1 MPADPPPNAPG
12 APDPVAPLV
21 GFGRHL
27 RRLGMPVGP
36 GRVLS
41 FVRAVGALAPADRDD
56 LYWAGRATLISRHDQ
71 IEDYDAAFDA
81 WFATGRPAA
90 VATTAVE
97 DAAAGGRER
106 EDLPPRDDLEVR
118 VGSSAALW
126 RPLEEGDEEA
136 AIGIVASDAAL
147 LRQKSFD
154 QLTEDEQRTAAALI
168 RELRLRAPR
177 RSSRRTRPAA
187 KGQRFDLR
195 QTLRRSLKTE
205 GEPMRRSWRAQRTRQ
220 RPIVLILD
228 VSGSMAPYSKAL
240 LLFAHAAMA
249 SGTRVE
255 VFVFGT
261 ELSRVTPL
269 LRQRDADEALRR
281 IGETVRDWE
290 GGTRIGDSLR
300 SLLDGWSQRTALRG
314 AEVVVCSDGLER
326 GDPAVLAAQ
335 IERLHRLAHRVV
347 WVNPL
352 KGSPRYEPLARGIA
366 AALPFID
373 EFVAGHNLHSLEALG
388 DLLTR

>member
-1 MPADPPPNAPG
+1 
-12 APDPVAPLV
+12 
-21 GFGRHL
+21 
-27 RRLGMPVGP
+27 MPVGP

-41 FVRAVGALAPADRDD
+41 FVRAVAALAPAGRDD
-56 LYWAGRATLISRHDQ
+56 VYWAGRATLISRHDL
-71 IEDYDAAFDA
+71 IEDYDVAFGA
-81 WFATGRPAA
+81 WFQAGRPVSIAIEPADRASTPAA
-90 VATTAVE
+90 R
-97 DAAAGGRER
+97 RE
-106 EDLPPRDDLEVR
+106 ELPDRDDLEVR
-118 VGSSAALW
+118 VGTTSARW
-126 RPLEEGDEEA
+126 RPLDDDDEPGEEEA
-136 AIGIVASDAAL
+136 AIGIVASDVAVV
-147 LRQKSFD
+147 RNKSFD
-154 QLTEDEQRTAAALI
+154 ELTEDEQRTAAALI
-168 RELRLRAPR
+168 RRLRLRAPH

-205 GEPMRRSWRAQRTRQ
+205 GEPLKRAWRTQRTRQ

-228 VSGSMAPYSKAL
+228 VSGSMAPYSRAL

-255 VFVFGT
+255 AFVFGT
-261 ELSRVTPL
+261 ELSRVTPM
-269 LRQRDADEALRR
+269 LRQRDAEEALRR
-281 IGETVRDWE
+281 IGETVSDWE

-300 SLLDGWSQRTALRG
+300 QLLDGWSQRTALRG

-326 GDPAVLAAQ
+326 GDPEVLATQ

-373 EFVAGHNLHSLEALG
+373 EFMAGHNLHSLEELG